1 MGAGFNRTV
10 RKLTAALDLPADV
23 VLDLPRITVIGNSE
37 MLIEKHKGIERYTPE
52 EIQLRVKDGVIRVY
66 GRKLAVRFIE
76 KDDIKIEGS
85 IFTIE
90 MVNQ

>member
-37 MLIEKHKGIERYTPE
+37 MLLKSIRA
-52 EIQLRVKDGVIRVY
+52 LKDIRL
-66 GRKLAVRFIE
+66 KRFSC
-76 KDDIKIEGS
+76 G
-85 IFTIE
+85 
-90 MVNQ
+90 